1 MNLEITKNTSSN
13 KILFHSVIWT
23 FFILTSLIQFYESPF
38 QITPDFYIQWITG
51 IILFY
56 LNFFYL
62 VPALLLQKKYWL
74 YFTFVVAVIIT
85 FMIIRASYFMP
96 EFQVTKRMMPA
107 DMMPARRI
115 PTFPDDRIFLHKGF
129 RIKAVMATQPLFF
142 RIAPSFFYILVV
154 TISAIIKTL
163 SEFYN
168 NEQNK
173 LIAETHRTTTELIY
187 LRKQTNPHFLFNS
200 LNSIYSLAHK
210 KSDLVPD
217 AIVTLSELMRY
228 MLYETDNK
236 TVTLEKEINYIQN
249 YIELQKLRLNNIE
262 NITINVHGEPK
273 NKFIE
278 PLLLISFVENA
289 FKYGTDY
296 KGAAF
301 VKIKIAIED
310 NSLDFWIDNK
320 VENHK
325 KDPEN
330 SGIGLTNIQSRL
342 NLLYPEAHELKI
354 TETKHFYKIHLNLKL
369 DEIKTAIA

>member
-1 MNLEITKNTSSN
+1 MTIDTIRNTSSN
-13 KILFHSVIWT
+13 KILFHCIIWV

-38 QITPDFYIQWITG
+38 RINNDFYVQWATG

-56 LNFFYL
+56 LNYFYL
-62 VPALLLQKKYWL
+62 VPVLLLEKKYWL
-74 YFTFVVAVIIT
+74 YFVFVFALILL
-85 FMIIRASYFMP
+85 FMIIRINYFIPDFSQVRQLKPSNMMHNIPP
-96 EFQVTKRMMPA
+96 EDFKLMYKG
-107 DMMPARRI
+107 RRV
-115 PTFPDDRIFLHKGF
+115 RA
-129 RIKAVMATQPLFF
+129 AVLATRQPLFF
-142 RIAPSFFYILVV
+142 KIGPSFFYILII
-154 TISAIIKTL
+154 TISAIIRTL
-163 SEFYN
+163 TEFYN
-168 NEQNK
+168 NQQNK
-173 LIAETHRTTTELIY
+173 LIAETHRTNTELIY

-236 TVTLEKEINYIQN
+236 TVALEKEVNYIQN

-262 NITINVHGEPK
+262 DIVINVHGDTR

-296 KGAAF
+296 KGAAH
-301 VKIKIAIED
+301 VKIKIFILE
-310 NSLDFWIDNK
+310 NSLDFWI
-320 VENHK
+320 ENTIENYV

-330 SGIGLTNIQSRL
+330 SGIGLVNIQNRL
-342 NLLYPEAHELKI
+342 DLLYPNAHELNI
-354 TETKHFYKIHLNLKL
+354 TQDNQYYRVHLNLKL
-369 DEIKTAIA
+369 DKIQTAIN

>member
-1 MNLEITKNTSSN
+1 MNIGSIKNTSSN
-13 KILFHSVIWT
+13 KILFHSIIWT

-38 QITPDFYIQWITG
+38 RINNDFYVQWATG

-56 LNFFYL
+56 LNYFYL
-62 VPALLLQKKYWL
+62 VPALLLEKKYWL
-74 YFTFVVAVIIT
+74 YFVFVFALIVVFMVIRIN
-85 FMIIRASYFMP
+85 YFIP
-96 EFQVTKRMMPA
+96 EFNHVRPTNMLPPKMMPRYPE
-107 DMMPARRI
+107 DFIKDGRHVVMARR
-115 PTFPDDRIFLHKGF
+115 
-129 RIKAVMATQPLFF
+129 QPLFF
-142 RIAPSFFYILVV
+142 KIGPSLFYILII

-163 SEFYN
+163 TEFYN
-168 NEQNK
+168 NQQNK
-173 LIAETHRTTTELIY
+173 LIAETHRTNTELIY

-236 TVTLEKEINYIQN
+236 TVALEKEINYIQN
-249 YIELQKLRLNNIE
+249 YIELQKLRLNDIE
-262 NITINVHGEPK
+262 DIFVNVHGNTK

-296 KGAAF
+296 KGAAH
-301 VKIKIAIED
+301 VKIKIFILD
-310 NSLDFWIDNK
+310 NNLDFWI
-320 VENHK
+320 ENRIENYV

-330 SGIGLTNIQSRL
+330 SGIGLVNIQNRL
-342 NLLYPEAHELKI
+342 DLLYPNAHELSI
-354 TETKHFYKIHLNLKL
+354 TQDNQYYRVHLNLKL
-369 DEIKTAIA
+369 DKIQTAID

>member
-1 MNLEITKNTSSN
+1 MKIDTIKNTSSN
-13 KILFHSVIWT
+13 KILFHCMLWI

-38 QITPDFYIQWITG
+38 RINNDFYIQWLTG

-56 LNFFYL
+56 LNYFYL

-74 YFTFVVAVIIT
+74 YFVFVFVLIAV
-85 FMIIRASYFMP
+85 FMMIRINYFIP
-96 EFQVTKRMMPA
+96 EFKHIRPRMMPPEVLK
-107 DMMPARRI
+107 MMHREGRAPVIMAAR
-115 PTFPDDRIFLHKGF
+115 
-129 RIKAVMATQPLFF
+129 QPLFF
-142 RIAPSFFYILVV
+142 KIGPSFFYILII
-154 TISAIIKTL
+154 TISAVIRTL
-163 SEFYN
+163 TEFYN
-168 NEQNK
+168 NQQNK
-173 LIAETHRTTTELIY
+173 LIAETHRTNTELIY

-236 TVTLEKEINYIQN
+236 TVALEKEINYIQN

-262 NITINVHGEPK
+262 DIVINVHGDTRNK
-273 NKFIE
+273 NIE

-296 KGAAF
+296 KGAAH
-301 VKIKIAIED
+301 VKIKIFILE
-310 NSLDFWIDNK
+310 NSLDFWI
-320 VENHK
+320 ENTIENYV

-330 SGIGLTNIQSRL
+330 SGIGLVNIQNRL
-342 NLLYPEAHELKI
+342 DLLYPNAHALNI
-354 TETKHFYKIHLNLKL
+354 TQDNQYFRVHLNLEL
-369 DEIKTAIA
+369 DKIQTAIN

>member
-1 MNLEITKNTSSN
+1 MNIGAIKNTNSN
-13 KILFHSVIWT
+13 KILFHSIIWT

-38 QITPDFYIQWITG
+38 NLNNDFYVQWITG
-51 IILFY
+51 IVLFY
-56 LNFFYL
+56 LNYFYL
-62 VPALLLQKKYWL
+62 VPVLLLEKKYWL
-74 YFTFVVAVIIT
+74 YFSFVFALILL
-85 FMIIRASYFMP
+85 FMIIRINYF
-96 EFQVTKRMMPA
+96 
-107 DMMPARRI
+107 
-115 PTFPDDRIFLHKGF
+115 FPDFKQARPHHMMRPPEDLKLMFKG
-129 RIKAVMATQPLFF
+129 RRVHAIMATREPIFF
-142 RIAPSFFYILVV
+142 KIGPSLFYILII
-154 TISAIIKTL
+154 TISAIIRTL

-168 NEQNK
+168 NQQNK
-173 LIAETHRTTTELIY
+173 LIAETHRTNTELIY

-236 TVTLEKEINYIQN
+236 TVALEKEVNYIQN

-262 NITINVHGEPK
+262 DIFVNVHGDTR

-296 KGAAF
+296 KGAAH
-301 VKIKIAIED
+301 VKIKIFISE
-310 NSLDFWIDNK
+310 NNLDFWI
-320 VENHK
+320 ENTIESYV

-330 SGIGLTNIQSRL
+330 SGIGLANIQNRL
-342 NLLYPEAHELKI
+342 DLLYPDAHELTI
-354 TETKHFYKIHLNLKL
+354 TQDNEFYRVHLNLKL
-369 DEIKTAIA
+369 DKIQTPID

>member
-1 MNLEITKNTSSN
+1 MNIGAIKNTNSN
-13 KILFHSVIWT
+13 KILFHSIIWT

-38 QITPDFYIQWITG
+38 SINNDFYVQWATG

-56 LNFFYL
+56 LNYFYL
-62 VPALLLQKKYWL
+62 VPVLLLEKKYWL
-74 YFTFVVAVIIT
+74 YFVFVFALIIIFMVIRIN
-85 FMIIRASYFMP
+85 YFIP
-96 EFQVTKRMMPA
+96 EFKHIRPRNMPPPGNM
-107 DMMPARRI
+107 DVRFMYRGGKVRGI
-115 PTFPDDRIFLHKGF
+115 
-129 RIKAVMATQPLFF
+129 MATRHQPLFF
-142 RIAPSFFYILVV
+142 KIGPSLFYILIIA
-154 TISAIIKTL
+154 ISAIIRTL
-163 SEFYN
+163 TEFYN
-168 NEQNK
+168 NQQNK
-173 LIAETHRTTTELIY
+173 LIAETHRTNTELIY

-236 TVTLEKEINYIQN
+236 TVALEKEINYIQN

-262 NITINVHGEPK
+262 DIVINVHGNTK

-296 KGAAF
+296 KGAAH
-301 VKIKIAIED
+301 VKIKIFILDD
-310 NSLDFWIDNK
+310 NLDFWI
-320 VENHK
+320 ENTIENYV

-330 SGIGLTNIQSRL
+330 SGIGLVNIQNRL
-342 NLLYPEAHELKI
+342 DLLYPNAHVLNI
-354 TETKHFYKIHLNLKL
+354 TQDNQYYRVHLNLNL
-369 DEIKTAIA
+369 DKIQTSIN

>member
-1 MNLEITKNTSSN
+1 MKIDTIKNTSSN
-13 KILFHSVIWT
+13 KILFHCMIWV

-38 QITPDFYIQWITG
+38 RINNDFYVQWVTG
-51 IILFY
+51 IVLFY
-56 LNFFYL
+56 LNYFYL

-74 YFTFVVAVIIT
+74 YFTFVVILIAA
-85 FMIIRASYFMP
+85 FMIIRINYFIP
-96 EFQVTKRMMPA
+96 EFKHIRPRMIPPEELKLMYKGP
-107 DMMPARRI
+107 RI
-115 PTFPDDRIFLHKGF
+115 RGI
-129 RIKAVMATQPLFF
+129 MATRQPLFF
-142 RIAPSFFYILVV
+142 KIGPSLFYILII
-154 TISAIIKTL
+154 TISAAIRTL
-163 SEFYN
+163 TEFYN
-168 NEQNK
+168 NQQNK
-173 LIAETHRTTTELIY
+173 LIAETHRTNTELIY

-236 TVTLEKEINYIQN
+236 TVALEKEINYIQN

-262 NITINVHGEPK
+262 DIVINVHGDTK

-296 KGAAF
+296 KGAAH
-301 VKIKIAIED
+301 VKIKIFILN
-310 NSLDFWIDNK
+310 NSLDFWI
-320 VENHK
+320 ENTIENYL

-330 SGIGLTNIQSRL
+330 SGIGLVNIQNRL
-342 NLLYPEAHELKI
+342 DLLYPDAHELNI
-354 TETKHFYKIHLNLKL
+354 TQDNDFYRVHLNLKL
-369 DEIKTAIA
+369 DEIQNTIN

>member
-1 MNLEITKNTSSN
+1 MNIGTIKNTNSN
-13 KILFHSVIWT
+13 KILFHVTIWT

-38 QITPDFYIQWITG
+38 RINIDFYVQWITG

-56 LNFFYL
+56 LNYFYL
-62 VPALLLQKKYWL
+62 VPVLLLEKKYWL
-74 YFTFVVAVIIT
+74 YFVFVLALILL
-85 FMIIRASYFMP
+85 FMIIRVNYFIP
-96 EFQVTKRMMPA
+96 EFIRFRPQNMLPPKMIPPDA
-107 DMMPARRI
+107 KIFIHDEKGRI
-115 PTFPDDRIFLHKGF
+115 NIHK
-129 RIKAVMATQPLFF
+129 QPLFF
-142 RIAPSFFYILVV
+142 KIGSSFFYLLI
-154 TISAIIKTL
+154 TAISAIMRTL
-163 SEFYN
+163 TEFYQN
-168 NEQNK
+168 QQNK
-173 LIAETHRTTTELIY
+173 LIAETHRTNTELNY

-236 TVTLEKEINYIQN
+236 TVALEKEINYIHN

-262 NITINVHGEPK
+262 DIFINVHGNTK

-296 KGAAF
+296 KGATH
-301 VKIKIAIED
+301 VKIKIFILED
-310 NSLDFWIDNK
+310 NFDFWI
-320 VENHK
+320 ENTIENYV

-330 SGIGLTNIQSRL
+330 SGIGLINIQNRL
-342 NLLYPEAHELKI
+342 DLLYPNAHELTI
-354 TETKHFYKIHLNLKL
+354 TQDSQYYRVHLNLKL
-369 DEIKTAIA
+369 DKIQTVIH